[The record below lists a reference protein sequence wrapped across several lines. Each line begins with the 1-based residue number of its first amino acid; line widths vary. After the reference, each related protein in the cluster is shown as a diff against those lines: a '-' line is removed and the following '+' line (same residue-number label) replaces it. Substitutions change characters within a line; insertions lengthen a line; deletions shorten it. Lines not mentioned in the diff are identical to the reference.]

1 VTDLIGCR
9 YNERELMVGVVVV
22 VAVTVLL
29 QLSLLPS
36 DERNLGKTVQDRS
49 MQRAA
54 ARARALVGIK

>member
-22 VAVTVLL
+22 VVVTVLL

>member
-1 VTDLIGCR
+1 MTDLIGCR

-22 VAVTVLL
+22 VVVTVLL

>member
-1 VTDLIGCR
+1 
-9 YNERELMVGVVVV
+9 MVGVVVV
-22 VAVTVLL
+22 VVVTVLL

>member
-1 VTDLIGCR
+1 MTDLIGCR
-9 YNERELMVGVVVV
+9 YNERELMVGVVV